1 MKIEIR
7 TNYIAPEISI
17 FTVLS
22 ESVLCQ
28 SINIGGINE
37 EDASDEMTWE

>member
-7 TNYIAPEISI
+7 TNYISPEISI
-17 FTVLS
+17 FNVLS
-22 ESVLCQ
+22 ESVLCKR
-28 SINIGGINE
+28 INIGGINE